1 MPATVTHHLFTND
14 VYKNLKIEIKNSINE
29 DLFNIFGKSF
39 DILFFTNSKIGF
51 VAHNNKVKEYF
62 YNLIKYIKDNDL
74 TNNPEILAFLYGT
87 VCHYVLDSTI
97 HPYVYYKSGR
107 YYYDD
112 KPTLKYRGKHAYVET
127 MMDAAIYE
135 QQKKTP
141 IWKACLAK
149 EVFSSNLKF
158 SLELENM
165 INDVFVKTYNVNNVS
180 YLFKNGYRNY
190 RFLFKYGMVSR
201 WGIKAFIYKILDVFK
216 VYKKGRLRNLCYY
229 IKSVD
234 NNVLNL
240 DRNLWCYP
248 ADKNLSFHYSFF
260 DLYDIAIEKAKNMI
274 TFISDNL
281 DNADVNILLDKIGNN
296 SYYTGLDVDEKYKMK
311 YFEY

>member
-1 MPATVTHHLFTND
+1 M
-14 VYKNLKIEIKNSINE
+14 
-29 DLFNIFGKSF
+29 
-39 DILFFTNSKIGF
+39 
-51 VAHNNKVKEYF
+51 
-62 YNLIKYIKDNDL
+62 
-74 TNNPEILAFLYGT
+74 
-87 VCHYVLDSTI
+87 
-97 HPYVYYKSGR
+97 
-107 YYYDD
+107 
-112 KPTLKYRGKHAYVET
+112 
-127 MMDAAIYE
+127 
-135 QQKKTP
+135 
-141 IWKACLAK
+141 
-149 EVFSSNLKF
+149 
-158 SLELENM
+158 
-165 INDVFVKTYNVNNVS
+165 
-180 YLFKNGYRNY
+180 
-190 RFLFKYGMVSR
+190 FKYGMVSR

-281 DNADVNILLDKIGNN
+281 DNADVNVLLDKIGYN